1 MVHGIN
7 NRNNDALRYL
17 NALNP
22 LKKTAKQ
29 SETTNVENKQP
40 IKLTSETD
48 KIERQ
53 DLDNISPYAGMG
65 VSFSTKVAQ
74 GTPAQYAQAA
84 PEFGSWQGNYTITNT
99 KEANYDLADLRAS
112 LNPAQ
117 FAAEYVNPQEVAANI
132 KDKKSP
138 YAELFA

>member
-1 MVHGIN
+1 MVHGIDGK
-7 NRNNDALRYL
+7 DAFRYL
-17 NALNP
+17 NALNT
-22 LKKTAKQ
+22 KKTTVKP
-29 SETTNVENKQP
+29 SETANVDKKQP
-40 IKLTSETD
+40 IKLTSDVD

-53 DLDNISPYAGMG
+53 DLDKLSPYAGMG
-65 VSFSTKVAQ
+65 VSFSSKVSQ

-99 KEANYDLADLRAS
+99 KEANYDLADLRAR
-112 LNPAQ
+112 LNPTQ

-132 KDKKSP
+132 KDKNSP

>member
-7 NRNNDALRYL
+7 NRDDALRYL
-17 NALNP
+17 NALNTP
-22 LKKTAKQ
+22 KGPVKR
-29 SETTNVENKQP
+29 SETTNVDNKQP
-40 IKLTSETD
+40 IKLTSEAD
-48 KIERQ
+48 KIGRQ

-65 VSFSTKVAQ
+65 VSFSTKVSQ

-84 PEFGSWQGNYTITNT
+84 PEFGSWQGNYTISNT